1 MDLVK
6 ALFSVARQISDSDVN
21 EINKLEDK
29 AKADVLTYHTEMKGF
44 KGLYARLHSG
54 WIFQLGLIFGIPFVV
69 SYFTNMKSQILTGQ
83 YRDGIDE
90 DDYEDD
96 DEEELFHRLREKYE
110 R

>member
-21 EINKLEDK
+21 EINKLEEK
-29 AKADVLTYHTEMKGF
+29 ARQDVLTYHTDQKGF

-69 SYFTNMKSQILTGQ
+69 SYFTNMKSKILTGQ
-83 YRDGIDE
+83 YSEVD

>member
-21 EINKLEDK
+21 EINKLEEK
-29 AKADVLTYHTEMKGF
+29 ARQDVLTYHTDQKGF

-69 SYFTNMKSQILTGQ
+69 SYFTNMKSKILTGQ
-83 YRDGIDE
+83 YSEVDE
-90 DDYEDD
+90 DYEDD

>member
-21 EINKLEDK
+21 EINRLEEK
-29 AKADVLTYHTEMKGF
+29 ARQDVLTYHTDQKGF

-69 SYFTNMKSQILTGQ
+69 SYFTNMKSKILTGQ
-83 YRDGIDE
+83 YSEVD

>member
-6 ALFSVARQISDSDVN
+6 ALFSIARQISDSDVN
-21 EINKLEDK
+21 EINKLEEK
-29 AKADVLTYHTEMKGF
+29 ARQDVLTYHTEQKGF
-44 KGLYARLHSG
+44 RGMYAKLHRG

-69 SYFTNMKSQILTGQ
+69 SYFTNMKSKILTGQ
-83 YRDGIDE
+83 YSEID

-96 DEEELFHRLREKYE
+96 DEEELFHRLRQKYE

>member
-21 EINKLEDK
+21 EINKLEEK
-29 AKADVLTYHTEMKGF
+29 AKADVLTYHTEQKGF

-69 SYFTNMKSQILTGQ
+69 SYFTNMKSKILTGQ
-83 YRDGIDE
+83 YGNEE
-90 DDYEDD
+90 DFEDYEDD
-96 DEEELFHRLREKYE
+96 AEEE
-110 R
+110 